1 MICYFHI
8 FSSELTDSD
17 TLSITSVSCFNST
30 FKENRGTVGTY
41 YGNEICLFGF
51 APYGSMTLDSII
63 SYMSIMFVVL
73 YASQQ
78 NLLSFL
84 QQANLAS
91 PSESL

>member
-30 FKENRGTVGTY
+30 FKENTY
-41 YGNEICLFGF
+41 SGNEICLFGL
-51 APYGSMTLDSII
+51 APYASLTLDSII
-63 SYMSIMFVVL
+63 SYTSIMFVVL